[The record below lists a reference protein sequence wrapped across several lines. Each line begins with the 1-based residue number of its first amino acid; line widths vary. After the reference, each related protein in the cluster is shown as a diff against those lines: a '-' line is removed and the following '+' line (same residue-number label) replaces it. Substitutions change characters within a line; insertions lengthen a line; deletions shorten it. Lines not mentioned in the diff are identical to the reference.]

1 MKRLAIVLYNLGGPD
16 RLEAVEP
23 FLFNLFMDK
32 AIIDAP
38 LPVRWVLAKFISKRR
53 APIAQEIYNHIGGK
67 SPILELTNQQ
77 ARALEQAVGK
87 HLKDVKVQCFICMRY
102 WHPLSPQA
110 VQTVKAFNPD
120 HVIQLPL
127 YPQYSTTTTQSSFA
141 DWDQV
146 AQAIGLTVPSN
157 RICCF
162 PTDSGWLAAQAD
174 LLKTAYEKAVQDAGG
189 KPVRVLFS
197 AHGLPKKIVEKRG
210 DPYPKQIELGAAQI
224 VQTLKTLGLELTDWL
239 VSYQSRVGRLEW
251 IGPSTEDEIKRAGQ
265 EGKALVVLPI
275 AFVSEHSET
284 LVELDIEY
292 KHVATEAGVATY
304 VRVPAVGIHPAFIEG
319 LADMVLLALEQPQ
332 NTCPGGGKE
341 RLCSSDVTGCP
352 VGIQSNQ
359 P

>member
-16 RLEAVEP
+16 RLGTVEP

-38 LPVRWVLAKFISKRR
+38 LPVRWLLAKFISKRR
-53 APIAQEIYNHIGGK
+53 TPVAQDIYNHMGGK
-67 SPILELTNQQ
+67 SPILELTNKQ
-77 ARALEQAVGK
+77 ARALEEAVGK
-87 HLKDVKVQCFICMRY
+87 HLQGVKVQCFVCMRY

-120 HVIQLPL
+120 YILQLPL

-146 AQAIGLTVPSN
+146 SQTMGLTVPSN

-174 LLKTAYEKAVQDAGG
+174 LLKTAYEQALHEAGG
-189 KPVRVLFS
+189 KAIRVLFS
-197 AHGLPKKIVEKRG
+197 AHGLPKKIVDKRG
-210 DPYPKQIELGAAQI
+210 DPYPRQIELGAAEI
-224 VQTLKTLGLELTDWL
+224 VQTLKSLGIELNDWL

-265 EGKALVVLPI
+265 DGKALVVLPI

-292 KHVATEAGVATY
+292 KHLAAEAGVDTY
-304 VRVPAVGIHPAFIEG
+304 VRVPAVGTHPAFIEG
-319 LADMVLLALEQPQ
+319 LANMVLLALEQPQ
-332 NTCPGGGKE
+332 KTCPGGGNE
-341 RLCSSDVTGCP
+341 RLCSVEITGCP
-352 VGIQSNQ
+352 VQLKSTQ